1 MKFYLGLLF
10 CIVSGTSFA
19 DACSETMESK
29 AVAFAEDKVGQEVKV
44 VKHIGGAWTEA
55 VANNTGSSEIHVKS
69 QDGRQFAFKV
79 TAKQIGRSSA
89 CEVLTITEIPV
100 ASPGGAASLKLKKEL
115 LSSILNADGLSGD
128 NCSVFAK
135 IENGELEIT
144 FEEFGPAEAII
155 FQSKSTDIVSKK
167 FGGTDASPSTLY
179 TFSQNGVKV
188 AVIEVVG
195 FEDLANTE
203 FNLYNSSNKLV
214 RSCLYQE

>member
-1 MKFYLGLLF
+1 
-10 CIVSGTSFA
+10 
-19 DACSETMESK
+19 
-29 AVAFAEDKVGQEVKV
+29 

-100 ASPGGAASLKLKKEL
+100 ASLQLKKEL
-115 LSSILNADGLSGD
+115 LLSISRVDILQDH
-128 NCSVFAK
+128 NCSVVAK
-135 IENGELEIT
+135 VENGDLEIT
-144 FEEFGPAEAII
+144 FHEFGPAEPII
-155 FQSKSTDIVSKK
+155 VQSKSNDIVSKK

-188 AVIEVVG
+188 AVIELVRY
-195 FEDLANTE
+195 EDLGDTR

-214 RSCLYQE
+214 SSCLIHE